1 MVPAI
6 LVSHAAILTV
16 IHAHRLTFVQDAPPD
31 SPSSLPWEQQLP
43 PAFNATFLDVP
54 HAPSLISVI
63 IVRME
68 RSIQS
73 LGSVSCHAL
82 SRSAPRALPPLY
94 AAHVTPV
101 TLSSTDHASAATSTV
116 VPNAAR

>member
-1 MVPAI
+1 
-6 LVSHAAILTV
+6 
-16 IHAHRLTFVQDAPPD
+16 
-31 SPSSLPWEQQLP
+31 
-43 PAFNATFLDVP
+43 
-54 HAPSLISVI
+54 
-63 IVRME
+63 ME

-82 SRSAPRALPPLY
+82 SRSAHRALPPLY
-94 AAHVTPV
+94 AAHVTPA